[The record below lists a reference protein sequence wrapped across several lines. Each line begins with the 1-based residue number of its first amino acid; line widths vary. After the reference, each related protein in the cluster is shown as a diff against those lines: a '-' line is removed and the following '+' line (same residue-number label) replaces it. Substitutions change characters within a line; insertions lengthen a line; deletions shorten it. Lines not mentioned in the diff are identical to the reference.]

1 MGNAVTDDYNDYVGT
16 FEYWWT
22 HGLISDSTYKTLQAT
37 CEGSSSEHP
46 PIECIRAL
54 NTAEMEQGNIDP
66 YSIYTKTCNYSAV
79 SSSQKHRGR
88 YVS

>member
-22 HGLISDSTYKTLQAT
+22 HGLISDSTYKSLQKE

-46 PIECIRAL
+46 PIECNKAL
-54 NTAEMEQGNIDP
+54 RTASMEQGYIDP
-66 YSIYTKTCNYSAV
+66 YSVYTKPCNYT
-79 SSSQKHRGR
+79 SSVKRRGR

>member
-22 HGLISDSTYKTLQAT
+22 HGLISDSTYKYLQAS

-54 NTAEMEQGNIDP
+54 SAAEMEQGNIDP
-66 YSIYTKTCNYSAV
+66 YSIYTKPCNYTSLL
-79 SSSQKHRGR
+79 KPKGR